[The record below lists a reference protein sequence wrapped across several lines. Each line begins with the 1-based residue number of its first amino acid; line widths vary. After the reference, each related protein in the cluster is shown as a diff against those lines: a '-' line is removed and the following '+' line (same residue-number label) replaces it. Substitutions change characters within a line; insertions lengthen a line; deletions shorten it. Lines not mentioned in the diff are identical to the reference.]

1 MFYIYFKSRVIGKHG
16 KKDIGGHWESP
27 QKLVFKVM
35 KDAGKDIMGARNIY
49 VLVHENEILD
59 SKINGSGNDF
69 MDNLNMIMD
78 YQCLV
83 TNYF

>member
-1 MFYIYFKSRVIGKHG
+1 
-16 KKDIGGHWESP
+16 
-27 QKLVFKVM
+27 M
-35 KDAGKDIMGARNIY
+35 KDAGKDIMSARNIN

-78 YQCLV
+78 YHCLV
-83 TNYF
+83 TNYFINNLLK

>member
-1 MFYIYFKSRVIGKHG
+1 LGK
-16 KKDIGGHWESP
+16 P
-27 QKLVFKVM
+27 QRKVM
-35 KDAGKDIMGARNIY
+35 KDAGKDIMSARNIN

-83 TNYF
+83 TNYFINNLLK

>member
-1 MFYIYFKSRVIGKHG
+1 
-16 KKDIGGHWESP
+16 
-27 QKLVFKVM
+27 M
-35 KDAGKDIMGARNIY
+35 KDAEEDIMGARNIN

-83 TNYF
+83 TNYFLNNLLK

>member
-1 MFYIYFKSRVIGKHG
+1 MGK
-16 KKDIGGHWESP
+16 P
-27 QKLVFKVM
+27 QRKVM
-35 KDAGKDIMGARNIY
+35 KDAGKDIMSARNIN

-83 TNYF
+83 TNYFINNLLK